1 MSMIISNERDPIT
14 LEPLE
19 NCRKKFAFLHKNVAI
34 VYDFDNYKENIKK
47 IGKIKPHTG
56 ERLTRVDKLSLN
68 EVWTHYNEP
77 IPFPEVEKKK
87 EKNEKNQK
95 TNKELLL
102 DIIGWV
108 FIFVL
113 MIVEFIF
120 LCKCDNLKCLAP
132 S

>member
-1 MSMIISNERDPIT
+1 MSIIISNDRDPIT

-19 NCRKKFAFLHKNVAI
+19 NCRRKFAFLHKNVRT

-47 IGKIKPHTG
+47 IGPIKPHTG
-56 ERLTRVDKLSLN
+56 ERLSLELKLSMN
-68 EVWTHYNEP
+68 KVWTYFKEP
-77 IPFPEVEKKK
+77 IPFPEAILEKKK
-87 EKNEKNQK
+87 KDKDFII
-95 TNKELLL
+95 

-108 FIFVL
+108 FIFVV

-120 LCKCDNLKCLAP
+120 LCKCRGLSCLAP

>member
-1 MSMIISNERDPIT
+1 MIISNERDPIT

-19 NCRKKFAFLHKNVAI
+19 NCRRKFAFLHKNVGI
-34 VYDFDNYKENIKK
+34 VYDFDNYKKNIKK
-47 IGKIKPHTG
+47 IGPIKPHTG

-68 EVWTHYNEP
+68 EVWTYYNEP
-77 IPFPEVEKKK
+77 IPFPEVKKKK
-87 EKNEKNQK
+87 EKTNNE
-95 TNKELLL
+95 LIL

-120 LCKCDNLKCLAP
+120 LCKCDGLKCIGLP
-132 S
+132 F